1 MHKKVFSS
9 LYFQVLLAITLG
21 VFLGHVYPDLGA
33 DMKPLGDGS
42 RIQLRS
48 ATLAYAA

>member
-1 MHKKVFSS
+1 M
-9 LYFQVLLAITLG
+9 ATLIPNTYRRSG
-21 VFLGHVYPDLGA
+21 MYYARFRLPKILHPHA
-33 DMKPLGDGS
+33 ERIGS

>member
-1 MHKKVFSS
+1 MQKRIVSS

-21 VFLGHVYPDLGA
+21 VILGHIYPDLGA

>member
-1 MHKKVFSS
+1 MHNKVFSS

-33 DMKPLGDGS
+33 DMKPLGDQGA
-42 RIQLRS
+42 IALC
-48 ATLAYAA
+48 

>member
-1 MHKKVFSS
+1 MKDR
-9 LYFQVLLAITLG
+9 LDDEEY
-21 VFLGHVYPDLGA
+21 VYKEEVDEGP
-33 DMKPLGDGS
+33 